1 MPETTNNQNPPAPE
15 AQTPPVRM
23 TIDQALDQV
32 NVLTSEKEKLAKS
45 LDIVTKERDQAKR
58 VLNAQVHA
66 TLMNK
71 ARNLTMFPE
80 TVLAKMGND
89 ELENVVKLA
98 ELIKRPTMKSIKFGA
113 DTQNPND
120 GLIDLYSER
129 IKDRRV

>member
-45 LDIVTKERDQAKR
+45 LDIVTKERDQANS

>member
-1 MPETTNNQNPPAPE
+1 
-15 AQTPPVRM
+15 M

-45 LDIVTKERDQAKR
+45 LDIVTKERDQANS

>member
-1 MPETTNNQNPPAPE
+1 
-15 AQTPPVRM
+15 M

-32 NVLTSEKEKLAKS
+32 NILTSEKERLAKS
-45 LDIVTKERDQAKR
+45 LDIVTKERDQANS

-89 ELENVVKLA
+89 ELENVVNLPS
-98 ELIKRPTMKSIKFGA
+98 RSNVQP
-113 DTQNPND
+113 
-120 GLIDLYSER
+120 
-129 IKDRRV
+129 

>member
-1 MPETTNNQNPPAPE
+1 MPETTNNQNPPAPD

-45 LDIVTKERDQAKR
+45 LDIVTKERDQANS

-66 TLMNK
+66 ALMNK

-98 ELIKRPTMKSIKFGA
+98 DLIKRPTMKSIKFGA
-113 DTQNPND
+113 DTQERNE
-120 GLIDLYSER
+120 GLIDLYTER
-129 IKDRRV
+129 MKDRRA